1 MSKEIRRN
9 SWEWLCPS
17 LFVNAGGGA
26 QSYSANSKE
35 IWLSRGNNMPSCNTN
50 HDTLSQWKNCSK
62 SSTNQYVLCIPNIT
76 YDIGVIIH
84 DKGLVW
90 SSTNAPT
97 KERILYIVVLVHTYH
112 HMNNQSWKY
121 CKGVWSILSTTLLV
135 LYWSGV
141 D

>member
-50 HDTLSQWKNCSK
+50 HDILSQWKNCSK

-97 KERILYIVVLVHTYH
+97 KERILYIVVYSSIPIIIWTTKVE
-112 HMNNQSWKY
+112 NIAKVCDQSFRPPY
-121 CKGVWSILSTTLLV
+121 
-135 LYWSGV
+135 
-141 D
+141 

>member
-1 MSKEIRRN
+1 
-9 SWEWLCPS
+9 
-17 LFVNAGGGA
+17 
-26 QSYSANSKE
+26 
-35 IWLSRGNNMPSCNTN
+35 MPSCNTN

-97 KERILYIVVLVHTYH
+97 KERILYIVVY
-112 HMNNQSWKY
+112 S
-121 CKGVWSILSTTLLV
+121 SIPIII
-135 LYWSGV
+135 
-141 D
+141 